1 MLDTLQTLGLG
12 WLDVSLPPQCACCDA
27 RVLRQGQLCA
37 NCFGRTNYISVP
49 CCVRCGVPFPARDLA
64 GPDSLC
70 RSCDDNPPRFK
81 CARAALRYDTH
92 ARRLILPFKHG
103 DRTELAATLA
113 EQMARAGSDLL
124 RRADLLIPVPLHRR
138 RLFRRK
144 YNQAALLTLAL
155 GRLSGVPA
163 LPDVLLRLRRTPSLD
178 DRSAAERAM
187 LVSGVFAVRKS
198 RLRQV
203 GNRHMLLID
212 DVMTSGATASACADV
227 LLKAGAKA
235 VDVLVAARVPDPR
248 MV

>member
-1 MLDTLQTLGLG
+1 
-12 WLDVSLPPQCACCDA
+12 
-27 RVLRQGQLCA
+27 
-37 NCFGRTNYISVP
+37 
-49 CCVRCGVPFPARDLA
+49 
-64 GPDSLC
+64 
-70 RSCDDNPPRFK
+70 
-81 CARAALRYDTH
+81 
-92 ARRLILPFKHG
+92 LILPFKHG

-113 EQMARAGSDLL
+113 EQMARAGTDLL